1 MTTRL
6 RMYFAK
12 SVPVVV
18 VLLRASVGVRPH
30 EVSAAAG
37 KGFLDDSVEPVLAS
51 AVIRCVECR
60 AKDANECVI
69 GIVGALDMISTDLT
83 TAAGP

>member
-1 MTTRL
+1 
-6 RMYFAK
+6 MYFAK

-18 VLLRASVGVRPH
+18 VLLRASVSVRPY

-37 KGFLDDSVEPVLAS
+37 KGFLDENSVEPVLTS
-51 AVIRCVECR
+51 AVIRFVECR

-69 GIVGALDMISTDLT
+69 GIVGAPDMISTDLT